1 MLGEVRAPSSQVI
14 AVFGGSGFL
23 GRYVVGALVKRGY
36 RVRVAVR
43 RPGLANFLQVVG
55 SVGQIHSVQVNLR
68 YPESIARAAEGA
80 DGVVNLVGVL
90 AERGR
95 QTFDALQAHGPR
107 LVAEATPP
115 GASLVHV
122 SALGADPDSPSLYAR
137 SKAQGEEAV
146 RRIRPDAVIYRPSVI
161 FGPGDSFFNRFASL
175 ARALP
180 VLPLAGADTRFQPV
194 FAADVSDAVAR
205 GIEGR
210 VAGGIYELGG
220 PEVKTLRE
228 IVEMVLAVTERR
240 RLVVAL
246 PPRLARAQA
255 WALELLDLLTL
266 GLLPNELRLTR
277 DQVALLQTDN
287 VVSDLARAE
296 GRTLEGIGIAP
307 TAMEAIVPSYLV
319 RFRRTGQFD
328 IERAT

>member
-1 MLGEVRAPSSQVI
+1 MFGEVRAPSSQVI
-14 AVFGGSGFL
+14 TVFGGSGFL

-55 SVGQIHSVQVNLR
+55 SVGQIHSVQANLR
-68 YPESIARAAEGA
+68 YPESVARAAEGA
-80 DGVVNLVGVL
+80 DGVVNLVGIL
-90 AERGR
+90 GARGR
-95 QTFDALQAHGPR
+95 QTFDALQANGPR
-107 LVAEATPP
+107 LVAEATPR

-122 SALGADPDSPSLYAR
+122 SALGADPNSPSLYAR
-137 SKAQGEEAV
+137 SKAHGEEAV
-146 RRIRPDAVIYRPSVI
+146 LRVRPDAVIYRPSVI

-194 FAADVSDAVAR
+194 YAADVSEAVAR
-205 GIEGR
+205 AVEGR
-210 VAGGIYELGG
+210 VPGGIYELGG

-228 IVEMVLAVTERR
+228 IVDMVLAVTERR
-240 RLVVAL
+240 RLVLSL
-246 PPRLARAQA
+246 PPRLARVQA
-255 WALELLDLLTL
+255 WGLELADLLTL

-277 DQVALLQTDN
+277 DQVALLETDN
-287 VVSDLARAE
+287 VVSDLARTE
-296 GRTLEGIGIAP
+296 GRTLDGIGIAP
-307 TAMEAIVPSYLV
+307 TAMEAIIPSYLV

-328 IERAT
+328 IERAA

>member
-1 MLGEVRAPSSQVI
+1 MFGEVRAPSSQVI
-14 AVFGGSGFL
+14 TVFGGSGFL
-23 GRYVVGALVKRGY
+23 GRYVVGALAKRGY

-43 RPGLANFLQVVG
+43 RPGLANSLQVVG
-55 SVGQIHSVQVNLR
+55 SVGQIHAVQANLR

-80 DGVVNLVGVL
+80 DGVVNLVGIL
-90 AERGR
+90 GERGR
-95 QTFDALQAHGPR
+95 QTFEALQANGPR

-122 SALGADPDSPSLYAR
+122 SALGADPHSPSLYAR
-137 SKAQGEEAV
+137 SKAHGEEAV
-146 RRIRPDAVIYRPSVI
+146 LRTRPDAVIYRPSVI

-194 FAADVSDAVAR
+194 FAADVSEAVAR
-205 GIEGR
+205 GVEGR
-210 VAGGIYELGG
+210 VPGGIYELGG

-228 IVEMVLAVTERR
+228 IVEDVLAVTERR
-240 RLVVAL
+240 RLVLSL
-246 PPRLARAQA
+246 PPRLARVQA
-255 WALELLDLLTL
+255 WGLELADLLTL

-277 DQVALLQTDN
+277 DQVALLETDN
-287 VVSDLARAE
+287 VVSEKARTE
-296 GRTLEGIGIAP
+296 RRTLEGIGIAA
-307 TAMEAIVPSYLV
+307 TATEAIIPSYLV

-328 IERAT
+328 IERAA